1 MMFLGLIRWTDRM
14 KDSYAQ
20 VAVATMMVSFALLLH
35 SLAPTITAGDS
46 GELAVAACTLG
57 VPHPPGYPLWVLVN
71 KAVATVVPLGEL
83 GFRCALASG
92 LCGSLGVGMVA
103 LAGCTLFSS
112 ATGGVLAGVVGMFSY
127 TLWEQSSICEVYALN
142 AFFVSA
148 LLATHFATS
157 GGKRLQLE
165 AMLVGLGVAN
175 HHTILL
181 VAAPLGVV
189 SLAQVVREEKRLRPI
204 SISFLALFL
213 GATCYLATVMRAN
226 ADPAMNWGV
235 ARDLEGFLTHVLR
248 KQYGPAWS
256 GSRSFALT
264 GLQLKSFAQSLLSQW
279 GNVLPWLILVGVFV
293 AQRARRGSGF
303 LLLAIMVL
311 AGPLLTILLNPDLER
326 ETLDAV
332 SVFYVPA
339 HLVAAILIAGGL
351 MRSVKRNVVGR
362 LLGLEEGCE
371 EGAHAFQKGT
381 PPKKKKASG
390 NRDRDVASF
399 KRLAIKILSW
409 APVLLLVAPLT
420 QNDSLVIRR
429 RDWTAHNYAQDALRT
444 VGRQG
449 LLFLSS
455 DHQSFP
461 VAFLQFI
468 EERSPHVLSLDA
480 HDDPY
485 DDPWGHRLSGK
496 TADEKVA
503 LRIQLMEE
511 WLGSGEGQVF
521 TATRAGQLP
530 PEGFRFLPYGL
541 AYRLQQ
547 SGLPAIEP
555 HQLWQ
560 RYLGVPADAPRD
572 YGNDMI
578 RCDYVLSR
586 GVSFLEQGNISQA
599 LLAFGEAERLGYG
612 VKEHYNNVGSML
624 AEHRVYDGAIRQYEK
639 ALAIHPDY
647 AMARRN
653 LGRVYLE
660 AGHPEEALKQFEEI
674 FLLSPRDASLL
685 NDVGRA
691 QLELGRVA
699 QALAAWEESL
709 KIQPEQPWVR
719 EWVSR
724 YRTASTERHPR

>member
-1 MMFLGLIRWTDRM
+1 MKHHYIPVTIALGI
-14 KDSYAQ
+14 A
-20 VAVATMMVSFALLLH
+20 SFAVLLH

-57 VPHPPGYPLWVLVN
+57 GPHPPGYPLWVLVN

-92 LCGSLGVGMVA
+92 LCGSLGVGMIA
-103 LAGCTLFSS
+103 LAGCALFSS
-112 ATGGVLAGVVGMFSY
+112 ATGGILAGMVAMLSY

-175 HHTILL
+175 HHTIAL
-181 VAAPLGVV
+181 VAVPLGVI
-189 SLAQVVREEKRLRPI
+189 SVVEVLRQRAKLRPVVV
-204 SISFLALFL
+204 SFVVLFL
-213 GATCYLATVMRAN
+213 GLTCYLATVMRAH

-235 ARDLEGFLTHVLR
+235 ARDFEGFLTHVLR

-256 GSRSFALT
+256 GSRSLALT
-264 GLQLKSFAQSLLSQW
+264 GLQLKSFGQSLLAQW
-279 GNVLPWLILVGVFV
+279 GNVLPWLILVGIFV
-293 AQRARRGSGF
+293 AHRARRGAGF

-311 AGPLLTILLNPDLER
+311 AGPLLTLVLNPDLER

-332 SVFYVPA
+332 SVFYIPS
-339 HLVAAILIAGGL
+339 HLVAALLIAGGL
-351 MRSVKRNVVGR
+351 MRCVNTHIVGR
-362 LLGLEEGCE
+362 LFGLEVDVEDQRD
-371 EGAHAFQKGT
+371 ASRKSTHS
-381 PPKKKKASG
+381 KKKTKSSKETQNG
-390 NRDRDVASF
+390 TSF
-399 KRLAIKILSW
+399 KSLLAKTVPW
-409 APVLLLVAPLT
+409 VPVLLLMGPLT
-420 QNDSLVIRR
+420 QNNSLITRR
-429 RDWTAHNYAQDALRT
+429 RDWTAHNYAQDALKT

-468 EERSPHVLSLDA
+468 EGRYAGVLSLDA

-485 DDPWGHRLSGK
+485 ENPWGHRLTNK
-496 TADEKVA
+496 TADEKLQ
-503 LRIQLMEE
+503 LRIQFMEE
-511 WLGSGEGQVF
+511 WIRSGQGQVF
-521 TATRAGQLP
+521 TATRAGQMP
-530 PEGFRFLPYGL
+530 PQGFRFTPYGL

-547 SGLPAIEP
+547 AGLPATEP
-555 HQLWQ
+555 YHLWQ

-578 RCDYVLSR
+578 RCDYVLFR
-586 GVSFLEQGNISQA
+586 GVGFLEQGNISQS

-639 ALAIHPDY
+639 ALAINPDY
-647 AMARRN
+647 RMARRN

-660 AGHPEEALKQFEEI
+660 AGHPEEALKQFAEI
-674 FLLSPRDASLL
+674 LPVTHDDASLF
-685 NDVGRA
+685 NDIGRA
-691 QLELGRVA
+691 ELELDRVP

-709 KIQPEQPWVR
+709 KIEPEQPWVR

-724 YRTASTERHPR
+724 YRTASTERRQP